1 MFMQNASTMRSSNA
15 AIFGAPCG
23 NLARC
28 AQNKPSVCFMMF
40 ALCTAVTLRRPC
52 LRA

>member
-15 AIFGAPCG
+15 ASS
-23 NLARC
+23 ARP
-28 AQNKPSVCFMMF
+28 AATSRAARKNKPSVCFMMF